1 MPQHK
6 GCLVIKASFSCCNP
20 WCLLGAVALRGMML
34 LLLLCSFFFLRE
46 LPCTCHVPRS
56 VSKPGK
62 GSLGL
67 FGGWLML
74 VGLGTWWFVTWG
86 GKSSMPV
93 VQLSTK
99 CCNLIKPVLCKAS
112 PAWFELH
119 LIRYEGA
126 SFTSLGFVPKPFRD
140 CANELVRT

>member
-1 MPQHK
+1 MYVTAGTQGSVIKTSLDLVSSEQNDSPPNGIIKVLTRRCLPVHYRASKAFGSGGPLITMPQHK

-20 WCLLGAVALRGMML
+20 WCLLGAVALRGMLL

-67 FGGWLML
+67 FGGWSML
-74 VGLGTWWFVTWG
+74 VGLGT
-86 GKSSMPV
+86 
-93 VQLSTK
+93 
-99 CCNLIKPVLCKAS
+99 
-112 PAWFELH
+112 
-119 LIRYEGA
+119 
-126 SFTSLGFVPKPFRD
+126 
-140 CANELVRT
+140 